1 MRAEGNFEVEETNE
15 EQPESIQPEAE
26 DKRKLEPVSA
36 DVAEASE
43 RDYERDA
50 EASEDADELYKQKLP
65 ALEEAE
71 GESLGEPE
79 DNSDASSEQMPSF
92 REAED
97 ESLGELEDNSD
108 ASSEQMPSF
117 REAMNDPSLF
127 SSREA
132 KDYRYSENE
141 LGKRAAGVLGLEKN
155 PERDPVAQREAGGE
169 ERRDDDDGG
178 HLLGAR
184 FGAAPGKENI
194 DAQNRNLNR
203 GDYKHLENGW
213 EKSLKDEDKIY
224 ANVET
229 YKNGNE
235 RPSAYMGWTVTEH
248 PDGTRDWDA
257 FSFSNE
263 SRKTQEQWNKEVE
276 DIPITDDYPNAM
288 NEVYEANDYDNE
300 AY

>member
-1 MRAEGNFEVEETNE
+1 MRAEGNFEVEETNA

-43 RDYERDA
+43 RDYEGDA
-50 EASEDADELYKQKLP
+50 EASEDAEELYKQKLP

-71 GESLGEPE
+71 GESLGE
-79 DNSDASSEQMPSF
+79 
-92 REAED
+92 
-97 ESLGELEDNSD
+97 LEDNSD
-108 ASSEQMPSF
+108 ASSEQMPSY

-141 LGKRAAGVLGLEKN
+141 LGKRASGVLGLEKN

-178 HLLGAR
+178 HLIGAR
-184 FGAAPGKENI
+184 FDAAPGKENI

-213 EKSLKDEDKIY
+213 EKSLENEDKIY
-224 ANVET
+224 ANVES